1 MEFLSSKD
9 TFDCTLFNLGFL
21 MLYKGNF
28 SSERERQRE
37 TERDKETDR
46 ERQRD
51 RDRDRET
58 DRETFN

>member
-28 SSERERQRE
+28 SPERERQRE
-37 TERDKETDR
+37 TQRDKETDR

-51 RDRDRET
+51 RET